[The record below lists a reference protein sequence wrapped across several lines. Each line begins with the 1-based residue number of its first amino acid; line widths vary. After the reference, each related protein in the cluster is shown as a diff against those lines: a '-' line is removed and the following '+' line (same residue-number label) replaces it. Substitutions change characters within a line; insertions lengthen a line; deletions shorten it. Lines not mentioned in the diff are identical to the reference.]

1 MDRGYTAIEMLV
13 VLTIVA
19 IASSIALVD
28 FLSQKPR
35 SNLRLASRLMISHL
49 RGLRQQSIAT
59 GLPVA
64 VYFSDQD
71 DTVQIEGEDV
81 FIADN
86 EYVLVPG
93 MLKKTLPPYIRFG
106 YPEGIDQTPRGGVLS
121 AASRDGVS
129 FNHER
134 VFFEPNGTTRGLN
147 GQIYLT
153 NAPLSPSD
161 EVFGREVFA
170 VDVNVTGQ
178 IRLYQWNGTGWN

>member
-19 IASSIALVD
+19 IASSIAFVD

-71 DTVQIEGEDV
+71 DNVEIEGEHMV
-81 FIADN
+81 IADN

-93 MLKKTLPPYIRFG
+93 KLKKRLPAQIRFG

-121 AASRDGVS
+121 AASRDGIS

-134 VFFEPNGTTRGLN
+134 IFFEPNGTTRGLN

-153 NAPLSPSD
+153 NAPLSSSD
-161 EVFGREVFA
+161 ALLYHDVFA

-178 IRLYQWNGTGWN
+178 IRLYQWNGAEWH